1 MASGPHTKDTRH
13 MWDTTRTVTVLPK
26 KEEDGMNL
34 KLSLTEK
41 LLKKISNR
49 LLEERVLEEMRWN
62 STCEI
67 GKYDRTG

>member
-1 MASGPHTKDTRH
+1 MASGPHTKDMTEMR
-13 MWDTTRTVTVLPK
+13 DTTRTVTVLPE
-26 KEEDGMNL
+26 KEQDGMNL

-49 LLEERVLEEMRWN
+49 LWEERVLEEMQWN

-67 GKYDRTG
+67 RK